1 MYAVRQQWISPEE
14 YLEMERQ
21 AETRSEYIAGEIF
34 AMAGASRTHNLIL
47 TNTVISIGTSLD
59 PTGLYTYPDVVIVC
73 GQPQFKDANEDTLLN
88 PTVIMEVLSDS
99 TASYDRGE
107 KFEHYGTLP
116 SLTDYLLIAQDRAA
130 IEQRVRTDRGWQLA
144 FHYGLDAV
152 VPLPSIGCELH
163 LSDVY
168 DRIEFAN
175 PQAARGS
182 FRIVKEE
189 REEYQ
194 PGGDL
199 PGVVLAAVAAAG
211 MDWRDRD
218 VLVVAQK
225 IVSKAE
231 GRRVHLPD
239 VLPSA
244 RAQELAGQTG
254 KDPRLV
260 EVILGESAEV
270 LRVRPGL
277 LVVEHRLGF
286 VCANAGVDQSNVAGS
301 DDWAL
306 LLPADP
312 DASARRMRDA
322 IQAATGVFVAVIVSD
337 SHGRAWRFG
346 TVGVAIG
353 VAGLH
358 PGRPLQNTEVGT
370 ADEIAAAAGLAMGQA
385 GEGTPAV
392 LVRGATFMAGEG
404 QMGEILRPRAGD
416 LFR

>member
-1 MYAVRQQWISPEE
+1 
-14 YLEMERQ
+14 
-21 AETRSEYIAGEIF
+21 
-34 AMAGASRTHNLIL
+34 
-47 TNTVISIGTSLD
+47 
-59 PTGLYTYPDVVIVC
+59 
-73 GQPQFKDANEDTLLN
+73 LN
-88 PTVIMEVLSDS
+88 
-99 TASYDRGE
+99 
-107 KFEHYGTLP
+107 
-116 SLTDYLLIAQDRAA
+116 DRAVPQIELLA
-130 IEQRVRTDRGWQLA
+130 IP
-144 FHYGLDAV
+144 HI
-152 VPLPSIGCELH
+152 PLI
-163 LSDVY
+163 
-168 DRIEFAN
+168 
-175 PQAARGS
+175 
-182 FRIVKEE
+182 
-189 REEYQ
+189 Q

-358 PGRPLQNTEVGT
+358 PLTDLRGQPDLTGRPLQNTEVGT

>member
-1 MYAVRQQWISPEE
+1 
-14 YLEMERQ
+14 
-21 AETRSEYIAGEIF
+21 
-34 AMAGASRTHNLIL
+34 
-47 TNTVISIGTSLD
+47 
-59 PTGLYTYPDVVIVC
+59 
-73 GQPQFKDANEDTLLN
+73 LN
-88 PTVIMEVLSDS
+88 V
-99 TASYDRGE
+99 
-107 KFEHYGTLP
+107 
-116 SLTDYLLIAQDRAA
+116 RAA
-130 IEQRVRTDRGWQLA
+130 L
-144 FHYGLDAV
+144 
-152 VPLPSIGCELH
+152 
-163 LSDVY
+163 
-168 DRIEFAN
+168 RIELLAI
-175 PQAARGS
+175 PH
-182 FRIVKEE
+182 IPLI
-189 REEYQ
+189 Q
-194 PGGDL
+194 PGDDL
-199 PGVVLAAVAAAG
+199 PGVVLAAAAAAG
-211 MDWRDRD
+211 MDWRDGD
-218 VLVVAQK
+218 VLVLAQK

-231 GRRVHLPD
+231 GRLVHLPD

-312 DASARRMRDA
+312 DASARRLREA
-322 IQAATGVFVAVIVSD
+322 IRAATGADVAVIISD

-358 PGRPLQNTEVGT
+358 PLSDLRGQPDLTGRPLQITEVGT
-370 ADEIAAAAGLAMGQA
+370 ADELAAAAGLLMGQA
-385 GEGTPAV
+385 GEQRPTV
-392 LVRGATFMAGEG
+392 LVRGARFKAGEG
-404 QMGEILRPRAGD
+404 RLQEILRPRQGD